1 MVRPK
6 LNKKK
11 GMKNVEPEPTDSG
24 IPIPDLPEK
33 FLLMQVNVEMKVHKR
48 LTVPAFSQ
56 HVV

>member
-11 GMKNVEPEPTDSG
+11 WMQDMEPEPTDSG

-33 FLLMQVNVEMKVHKR
+33 FLLMQVNVEIKVHKR
-48 LTVPAFSQ
+48 LTVSTFS
-56 HVV
+56 

>member
-11 GMKNVEPEPTDSG
+11 WMNNVEPEPTDSG

-33 FLLMQVNVEMKVHKR
+33 ILLMQVNVEIKVYKR
-48 LTVPAFSQ
+48 LTVPAFL
-56 HVV
+56 